1 MSNWLS
7 PVHPAEGEWRACLDG
22 ELPGPRH
29 QYLERHL
36 KNCARCQLRFT
47 EVQRTAS
54 HTAAR
59 LGALHAMAEVAPA
72 PPMPTDLR
80 PRPEHRFH
88 NKEESRMNPFRFTGR
103 VAAVAAVAALASS
116 MFIPGVRAAA
126 SDMITVFRTQD
137 ARVVK
142 INPADFK
149 LGSQLNLTGVTAGQL
164 AKLVQIEEV
173 RKADKQEGLSLDA
186 LTRHGFQAPTYL
198 PDGYTAGKNG
208 MSSGS
213 GEALVHVDVDA
224 VNELLGL
231 AGSKAQLPAEL
242 KGQVIQVT
250 TGPTTVMNYANGDK
264 HLTVARMTT
273 PTLSA
278 SGKVDVNKTVQL
290 LTSSLGTELGLPT
303 SLQAQLRSIDLT
315 KTLPLP
321 VMDGKGAEV
330 KVNGQTGAYYT
341 DQQGRGAIVWVA
353 GGQVNVVS
361 GPLAQAELLRIAQ
374 SVGN

>member
-7 PVHPAEGEWRACLDG
+7 PVHPAEGEWRAYLDG
-22 ELPGPRH
+22 ELPASRH

-36 KNCARCQLRFT
+36 NSCARCQLRFT
-47 EVQRTAS
+47 DVQRTAS
-54 HTAAR
+54 LTAAR

-80 PRPEHRFH
+80 PRPEHRFQS
-88 NKEESRMNPFRFTGR
+88 KEESHMSPFRFTSR

-126 SDMITVFRTQD
+126 SDWITVFRTQD

-164 AKLVQIEEV
+164 AKLVQVEEV
-173 RKADKQEGLSLDA
+173 SKAERHEGLSLDA
-186 LTRHGFQAPTYL
+186 LQNRGFQAPTYL
-198 PDGYTAGKNG
+198 PEGYTAGKNG

-213 GEALVHVDVDA
+213 GEALVRVDVDA

-242 KGQVIQVT
+242 KGQAIRVN
-250 TGPTTVMNYANGDK
+250 TGPVTVMNYENADK
-264 HLTVARMTT
+264 HLTVAQMTT

-278 SGKVDVNKTVQL
+278 SGKVDVNKTIEL

-330 KVNGQTGAYYT
+330 KVNNNTGAYYS

-353 GGQVNVVS
+353 SGEVRVVS
-361 GPLAQAELLRIAQ
+361 GPLDQAELLRIAS
-374 SVGN
+374 SVGD